1 MMFLMEINQDQ
12 QNNMLINTLI
22 SSLGGHPGFLRRAMS
37 HERLEGTPLGPERA
51 RQRGK
56 TDHVSWSRW
65 NDLMIYDMRLV
76 ISDAF

>member
-12 QNNMLINTLI
+12 QNIMLINTLI

-56 TDHVSWSRW
+56 TDHVSR
-65 NDLMIYDMRLV
+65 YDMRLV